1 MIARCDALPARPDHK
16 AFARLNMEFFSEI
29 SAMTGNQPLREIS
42 ERLYFQTSRIV
53 LKLMPRL
60 NLAEEFAAFR
70 REMEDMLAALE
81 IGDLE
86 VGRPHPPQPH
96 LHELRAHDALCR
108 PRDRCKR
115 AGKASPVDEEEA
127 RSSRPSTSRPT
138 ACSTDSC
145 ACRGAATN
153 SAWGNLM
160 IPIAVI
166 RNGDGPTAL
175 LTGANHGDEYE
186 GPIALTD
193 LARTL
198 PRRRGHRP
206 RHHRAVH
213 ELSGLSR
220 RPPPLADRRR

>member
-1 MIARCDALPARPDHK
+1 
-16 AFARLNMEFFSEI
+16 MEFFAEI

-53 LKLMPRL
+53 LKLMPHL

-70 REMEDMLAALE
+70 REMEDILAAME

-86 VGRPHPPQPH
+86 SVGHIRRSHISMSFK
-96 LHELRAHDALCR
+96 RMMRYAGAR
-108 PRDRCKR
+108 GRRR
-115 AGKASPVDEEEA
+115 AGNASDDEA
-127 RSSRPSTSRPT
+127 QSRSFRPSTSSAT

-145 ACRGAATN
+145 ACPGAATN

-160 IPIAVI
+160 IPIAVV
-166 RNGDGPTAL
+166 RNGEGPTAL

-186 GPIALTD
+186 GPIALID

-198 PRRRGHRP
+198 STPTSCQRP

-213 ELSGLSR
+213 ELSGVPRRDAASR
-220 RPPPLADRRR
+220 RSTAAT